1 MNQEARNFAVANW
14 FKLFISGMVFIAVA
28 MYGYQT
34 FIVVPNKEKE
44 AKALVAQ
51 NLEKLDDCV
60 LDAEIR
66 YSRNFKA
73 ECKRRGLPENC
84 ALPLAVGNSIEE
96 SMKNEISRCHK
107 RYEPK

>member
-1 MNQEARNFAVANW
+1 MNQETRNFVVANW
-14 FKLFISGMVFIAVA
+14 FKLFISGMVFVIVA

-34 FIVVPNKEKE
+34 FVIVPSKERE
-44 AKALVAQ
+44 AKALAAQ
-51 NLEKLDDCV
+51 NLEKLDACV
-60 LDAEIR
+60 LQAELT
-66 YSRNFKA
+66 YSSNFKA

-96 SMKNEISRCHK
+96 FMKNEISRCHK